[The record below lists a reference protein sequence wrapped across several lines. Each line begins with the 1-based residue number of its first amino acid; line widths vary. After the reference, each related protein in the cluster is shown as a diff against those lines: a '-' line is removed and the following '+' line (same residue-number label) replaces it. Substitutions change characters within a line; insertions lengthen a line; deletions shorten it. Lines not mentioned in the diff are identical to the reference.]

1 MPALSNPKHEI
12 FARELANGTPAD
24 EAYALAGYR
33 KSRSN
38 ASVLRTN
45 QNILDRVLELQA
57 AGGERAEITIEG
69 LIHEADQIQ
78 RLAMASGQLS
88 AANSAL
94 VSKAKLSGHWVEK
107 TENQNINRNN
117 YVVSGEPIDDV
128 EQWEAEY
135 APKH

>member
-1 MPALSNPKHEI
+1 MNGRDR
-12 FARELANGTPAD
+12 REA
-24 EAYALAGYR
+24 
-33 KSRSN
+33 
-38 ASVLRTN
+38 
-45 QNILDRVLELQA
+45 LDRVLELQA
-57 AGGERAEITIEG
+57 VATERTEITIES
-69 LIHEADQIQ
+69 LLREADKIQ
-78 RLAMASGQLS
+78 RLAMANGQLS

-107 TENQNINRNN
+107 TENQNINRND